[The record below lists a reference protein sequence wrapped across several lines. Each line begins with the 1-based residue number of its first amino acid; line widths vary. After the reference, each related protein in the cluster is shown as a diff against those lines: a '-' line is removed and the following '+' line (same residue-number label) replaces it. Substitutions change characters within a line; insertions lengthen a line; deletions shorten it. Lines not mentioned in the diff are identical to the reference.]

1 MKSLLVPLEHHM
13 KGSERH
19 HDTNT
24 IRFKKYVIFLGLLRN
39 VISGFGTSNGQLYNA
54 RKKKLIAN
62 NGSETAKAE
71 F

>member
-1 MKSLLVPLEHHM
+1 M

-24 IRFKKYVIFLGLLRN
+24 MRFKKYVFFLGLLRN
-39 VISGFGTSNGQLYNA
+39 VISGLGASNGQLCNA
-54 RKKKLIAN
+54 RKKKVIAN
-62 NGSETAKAE
+62 SGPKTAKAE